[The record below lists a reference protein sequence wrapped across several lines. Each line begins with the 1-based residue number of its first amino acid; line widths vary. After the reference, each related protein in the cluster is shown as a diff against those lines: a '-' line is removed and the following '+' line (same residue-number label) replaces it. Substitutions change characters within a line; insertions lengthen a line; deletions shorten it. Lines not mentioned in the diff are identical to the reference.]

1 MKILAIDDDTA
12 MTDLLRLTL
21 ETKLDIITT
30 NSSLEAV
37 QKVKEQ
43 TPDLILLDL
52 MMEDMDGWEV
62 CKLIREFSKIPILIL
77 SALDS
82 PGLVATALDAGADDY
97 LIKPVASGVL
107 MAHIQRLVRRGQV
120 FPSIAVSPI

>member
-21 ETKLDIITT
+21 ETKLEIITT
-30 NSSLEAV
+30 NSSLDAD

-43 TPDLILLDL
+43 SPDLILLDL
-52 MMEDMDGWEV
+52 MMNDMDGWEV

-107 MAHIQRLVRRGQV
+107 LAHIHKLARRGQS
-120 FPSIAVSPI
+120 FPTIAVSPI